1 MIVALGPFKR
11 WKAMKPGTPSRWLS
25 RFSQTCSKSASAPL
39 RTLKRFMAMNIVSF
53 LPCSRQNSEE
63 MPSFQA
69 ILAIR
74 FSMPVSDT

>member
-1 MIVALGPFKR
+1 MILALWPLQEMKGDEARHAVEMAVALQPDLLEVG
-11 WKAMKPGTPSRWLS
+11 
-25 RFSQTCSKSASAPL
+25 SAPL
-39 RTLKRFMAMNIVSF
+39 RTLKRFMAMNILSF